1 MTAHNRPLSPHLQ
14 IYRPQISS
22 VLSILHR
29 LSGIALALGLL
40 LLVWWVVAAVRG
52 PESFAHVQGFV
63 ASFLGRLLL
72 FGWTW
77 ALFFHLANGVRHLC
91 WDAGWGFEIRQFYAS
106 GWAVVTASGVLT
118 LAAWIWGYAALGA
131 WG

>member
-29 LSGIALALGLL
+29 LTGIALALGML

-52 PESFAHVQGFV
+52 PESFAHVQHFI

-77 ALFFHLANGVRHLC
+77 SLFFHLANGIRHLS
-91 WDAGWGFEIRQFYAS
+91 WDAGWGFEIKQFYAS
-106 GWAVVTASGVLT
+106 GWAVVTASAALT
-118 LAAWIWGYAALGA
+118 LGAWIWGYAVLGG
-131 WG
+131 W

>member
-29 LSGIALALGLL
+29 LTGIALALGML

-52 PESFAHVQGFV
+52 PESFAHVQRFI

-77 ALFFHLANGVRHLC
+77 SLFFHLANGIRHLC
-91 WDAGWGFEIRQFYAS
+91 WDAGWGFEIKQFYAS
-106 GWAVVTASGVLT
+106 GWAVVAASAGLT
-118 LAAWIWGYAALGA
+118 LAAWVWGYAVLGG
-131 WG
+131 W